1 MIHNSRMKIIKKKSK
16 IKVFPASIDR
26 GRPSCFGVAGVCS
39 TREFA
44 VVGWQAP
51 LLALCTAGDLSDKE
65 RKTWRRPDG
74 LCEEKLRVDDHG
86 LCSSPDPVDYSVR
99 RK

>member
-1 MIHNSRMKIIKKKSK
+1 LKIIIKKKKKKKNQKSK

-26 GRPSCFGVAGVCS
+26 GRPSSFGVAGVCS

-51 LLALCTAGDLSDKE
+51 LLAFLPPATATKKE
-65 RKTWRRPDG
+65 RIGEAPMGSVRGNYESTTMA
-74 LCEEKLRVDDHG
+74 
-86 LCSSPDPVDYSVR
+86 SSRGPVDCSVR